1 MNSLIYSINKEGY
14 LTRECPVNKGKYVG
28 GLWCVEECKHFKKKS
43 SQNNI
48 VFCGAEIKRGKK

>member
-1 MNSLIYSINKEGY
+1 MNRIIYIPNEEGY
-14 LTRECPVNKGKYVG
+14 LVRKCKIIKGKYVG
-28 GLWCVEECKHFKKKS
+28 SVWCVEECKHFKKKS